1 MLYAKK
7 TLKKEISIVKEKII
21 ILISEFKMVERL
33 LFGKKPPEE
42 IIVSAKLKE
51 SKVLKSIIFKIIK
64 IVKVNIEYKI
74 KTLRDCLKVSAVLK
88 DKKLVRDLFKLSS
101 KISIKSI
108 IENKKYNPP
117 IHWEEDLHKIK
128 LGSKCLMFSNTVKPV
143 EVNPEIDSK

>member
-21 ILISEFKMVERL
+21 ILISEFKIIARL

-51 SKVLKSIIFKIIK
+51 SKVLRSIIFKIIK
-64 IVKVNIEYKI
+64 IVKVKIEYKI
-74 KTLRDCLKVSAVLK
+74 KTLRDCLKVSVVLN
-88 DKKLVRDLFKLSS
+88 DKKLVKDFFKLSS

-108 IENKKYNPP
+108 MENKKYNPP
-117 IHWEEDLHKIK
+117 IH
-128 LGSKCLMFSNTVKPV
+128 
-143 EVNPEIDSK
+143 